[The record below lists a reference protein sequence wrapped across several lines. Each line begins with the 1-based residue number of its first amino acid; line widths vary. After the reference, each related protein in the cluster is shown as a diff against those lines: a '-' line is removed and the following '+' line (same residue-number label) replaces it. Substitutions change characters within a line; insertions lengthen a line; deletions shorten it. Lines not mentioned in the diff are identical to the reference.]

1 MPKINLNAIRTG
13 NRTADKA
20 ISRAQNIIS
29 NPAAAAPILSGAVQ
43 DVIDTIST
51 GQIPNSV
58 DVTPTVVNPAIKSQ
72 LASLY
77 TNTQTPSSFLFPSD
91 LDEDHYMLFKV
102 MGTRRLKKED
112 PSSKKIKRTI
122 ALPIPGNLQ
131 VSYAADY
138 ENAALGALGGL
149 MGGTVTK
156 EQIGSGLTSAFN
168 DITSFG
174 GQTVKD
180 IASGNIS
187 DAVTAAAVAGG
198 TMLVGGKVAGILA
211 TAVMGG
217 DIVGGV
223 IKGAQRRAGLAL
235 NSHMAVVFNGVGFK
249 EHSFSFKFI
258 ARNEQES
265 RQIQAIC
272 KIFRHHMLP
281 SYKYNK
287 LAFNYPDEFEIEFS
301 TTVAPFLYNI
311 GTCVLKSFNV
321 SYNGQ
326 GVPQFFSHTQAPIE
340 VDIQLGFQE
349 VHIETR
355 ETASGSGFGDGGDD
369 LIPEDM
375 KVWQRKGKDAT
386 AVTGFP
392 SEGL

>member
-1 MPKINLNAIRTG
+1 MPKVNLNAIRTG

-29 NPAAAAPILSGAVQ
+29 NPAAAAPILSGVVQ
-43 DVIDTIST
+43 DVIDTISS
-51 GQIPNSV
+51 GQIPNATTLS
-58 DVTPTVVNPAIKSQ
+58 PKIVNPAIKSQ

-77 TNTQTPSSFLFPSD
+77 TNTETPSSFLFPND

-102 MGTRRLKKED
+102 MESRRLRKED
-112 PSSKKIKRTI
+112 DTKIKAKRTI

-138 ENAALGALGGL
+138 ENASLGVLGGL
-149 MGGTVTK
+149 IGGNVSLG
-156 EQIGSGLTSAFN
+156 EIGSGLSSALD
-168 DITSFG
+168 DITNFG
-174 GQTVKD
+174 KGV
-180 IASGNIS
+180 IS
-187 DAVTAAAVAGG
+187 DAKKGKANDATVGVGAGLLGTAAAVKIGG
-198 TMLVGGKVAGILA
+198 AVATGIL
-211 TAVMGG
+211 GG
-217 DIVGGV
+217 DVIGGA
-223 IKGAQRRAGLAL
+223 IKGLSKRTGLAM
-235 NSHMAVVFNGVGFK
+235 NPHMAVVFNGVGFK
-249 EHSFSFKFI
+249 EHSFNFKFV
-258 ARNEQES
+258 ARNEYES

-281 SYKYNK
+281 SYAYDK

-326 GVPQFFSHTQAPIE
+326 GVPQFYANTQAPIE

-355 ETASGSGFGDGGDD
+355 ATKHGSGFGSGGDALLPD
-369 LIPEDM
+369 LWDFDHSAQSDGDRNMHLTE
-375 KVWQRKGKDAT
+375 
-386 AVTGFP
+386 
-392 SEGL
+392 

>member
-1 MPKINLNAIRTG
+1 MPKVNLNAIRTG

-29 NPAAAAPILSGAVQ
+29 NPAAAAPILSGVAQ
-43 DVIDTIST
+43 DVINTISS
-51 GQIPNSV
+51 GQIPNATTLS
-58 DVTPTVVNPAIKSQ
+58 PTIVNPAISSQ
-72 LASLY
+72 TASLY
-77 TNTQTPSSFLFPSD
+77 ANEKNLDTFLFPND

-102 MGTRRLKKED
+102 METRRLRKED
-112 PSSKKIKRTI
+112 TTNKKTKQVI

-138 ENAALGALGGL
+138 ENAALGTLGGL

-156 EQIGSGLTSAFN
+156 EQIGSGISSIWN
-168 DITSFG
+168 DLTSFG

-187 DAVTAAAVAGG
+187 DAVTAAGVAGG
-198 TMLVGGKVAGILA
+198 TALVGGKVAGILA

-217 DIVGGV
+217 DIVGGI

-235 NSHMAVVFNGVGFK
+235 NPHMAVVFNGVGFK
-249 EHSFSFKFI
+249 EHSFNFKFV
-258 ARNEQES
+258 ARNEYES

-281 SYKYNK
+281 AYAYNK
-287 LAFNYPDEFEIEFS
+287 LAFKYPDEFEIEFS
-301 TTVAPFLYNI
+301 TTVAPFLYKI
-311 GTCVLKSFNV
+311 GRCVLKSFNV

-326 GVPQFFSHTQAPIE
+326 GVPQFYAHTQAPIE

-355 ETASGSGFGDGGDD
+355 DSGYTDKDGSGFGNGGDSAFN
-369 LIPEDM
+369 PGTEFA
-375 KVWQRKGKDAT
+375 RKNLSHNIGT
-386 AVTGFP
+386 
-392 SEGL
+392 

>member
-1 MPKINLNAIRTG
+1 MPKVNLNAIRTG

-51 GQIPNSV
+51 GQIPDVPTLAPPPTNPVMNSE
-58 DVTPTVVNPAIKSQ
+58 

-77 TNTQTPSSFLFPSD
+77 ADTQNPSSFLFPSD

-102 MGTRRLKKED
+102 MESRRLRKED
-112 PSSKKIKRTI
+112 NTKIKAKRTI

-156 EQIGSGLTSAFN
+156 EQIGKGLTSAFN

-174 GQTVKD
+174 GQTIKD
-180 IASGNIS
+180 IASGKIS
-187 DAVTAAAVAGG
+187 DAVTASAVAGG
-198 TMLVGGKVAGILA
+198 PALVGGKVAGILA

-235 NSHMAVVFNGVGFK
+235 NPHMAVVFNGVGFK
-249 EHSFSFKFI
+249 EHSFNFKFV
-258 ARNEQES
+258 ARNQYES

-287 LAFNYPDEFEIEFS
+287 LAFTYPDEFEIDFS
-301 TTVAPFLYNI
+301 ATVAPFLYKI

-326 GVPQFFSHTQAPIE
+326 GVPQFYASTQAPIE

-349 VHIETR
+349 VHIETSAATDY
-355 ETASGSGFGDGGDD
+355 ENDDKSGFGNGGDMLLPND
-369 LIPEDM
+369 P
-375 KVWQRKGKDAT
+375 AT
-386 AVTGFP
+386 AVKKAVQAYNG
-392 SEGL
+392 